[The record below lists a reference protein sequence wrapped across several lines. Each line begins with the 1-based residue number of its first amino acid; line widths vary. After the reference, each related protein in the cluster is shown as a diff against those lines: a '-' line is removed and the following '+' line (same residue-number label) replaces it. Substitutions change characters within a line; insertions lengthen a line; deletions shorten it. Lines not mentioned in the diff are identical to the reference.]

1 MAEVRRTSEDRKINS
16 EGRILPKCARL
27 LSGGRPSAS
36 EDAIR
41 LSRREGRL
49 RAVARWC
56 KTLLPVVLSTGL
68 ASGLV
73 LALCSVVRLNVSA
86 SAPFGLYR
94 LVDEPVARGV
104 LVVACVPP
112 AAARLAR
119 ERGYLGEGFCPG
131 GIQAVLKRVGAL
143 PGDLVGLEPGGVVV
157 NGTRLPDSAP
167 AVSDS
172 RGRPLPHAP
181 WGRTVVAPGEVWL
194 IGVETTRSWDSRY
207 FGPVPLDYVHAV
219 RPVLMFGGGPV
230 TRGDRGTG
238 G

>member
-1 MAEVRRTSEDRKINS
+1 MRAVIEWRTALCERRRD
-16 EGRILPKCARL
+16 
-27 LSGGRPSAS
+27 SA
-36 EDAIR
+36 
-41 LSRREGRL
+41 SRREGRL

-104 LVVACVPP
+104 LVVACVPL

-143 PGDLVGLEPGGVVV
+143 PGDLVDLGLDGLAV
-157 NGTRLPDSAP
+157 NGTQLPDSAP
-167 AVSDS
+167 AASDS
-172 RGRPLPHAP
+172 RGRQLHHAP
-181 WGRTVVAPGEVWL
+181 WGRTVVAPREVWL

-207 FGPVPLDYVHAV
+207 FGPVPLDHIHAV
-219 RPVLMFGGGPV
+219 RPVLTLGGAW
-230 TRGDRGTG
+230 
-238 G
+238 

>member
-1 MAEVRRTSEDRKINS
+1 MRRASEDRKINS

-104 LVVACVPP
+104 LVVACVSP
-112 AAARLAR
+112 AAASLAR
-119 ERGYLGEGFCPG
+119 ARGYLGKGSCPG
-131 GIQAVLKRVGAL
+131 GTQPVLKRIGAV
-143 PGDLVGLEPGGVVV
+143 PGDLVDLEPSGVAV
-157 NGTRLPDSAP
+157 NGARLPDSAP
-167 AVSDS
+167 AMSDS

-181 WGRTVVAPGEVWL
+181 WGHTVVAPGEVWL
-194 IGVETTRSWDSRY
+194 IGVETSRSWDSRY

-219 RPVLMFGGGPV
+219 RPVLTLGGG
-230 TRGDRGTG
+230 R
-238 G
+238 

>member
-1 MAEVRRTSEDRKINS
+1 MAGVRRTSEDRKINS

-36 EDAIR
+36 EDLIR

-73 LALCSVVRLNVSA
+73 LALCSVVRLNVSP
-86 SAPFGLYR
+86 SVPLGFYR
-94 LVDEPVARGV
+94 IVDEPVARGV
-104 LVVACVPP
+104 LVVACVP
-112 AAARLAR
+112 AASARVAR
-119 ERGYLGEGFCPG
+119 ERGYLAAGSCPG
-131 GIQAVLKRVGAL
+131 AAQPVLKRIGAV
-143 PGDLVGLEPGGVVV
+143 PGDRVDLGPDGLGV

-167 AVSDS
+167 AASDS
-172 RGRPLPHAP
+172 RGRRLHHAP

-194 IGVETTRSWDSRY
+194 IGIETTRSWDSRY
-207 FGPVPLDYVHAV
+207 FGPVPLDHVHAV
-219 RPVLMFGGGPV
+219 RPVLTLGGG
-230 TRGDRGTG
+230 R
-238 G
+238 

>member
-1 MAEVRRTSEDRKINS
+1 MAGVRRASEDRKINS

-94 LVDEPVARGV
+94 LVDEPVARGM

-131 GIQAVLKRVGAL
+131 GIQAVLKRVGAV
-143 PGDLVGLEPGGVVV
+143 PGDVVDLELDGLAV
-157 NGTRLPDSAP
+157 NGTRFPDSEP

-194 IGVETTRSWDSRY
+194 IGIETTRSWDSRY
-207 FGPVPLDYVHAV
+207 FGPVSLEHVHAV
-219 RPVLMFGGGPV
+219 RPVLTLGGG
-230 TRGDRGTG
+230 R
-238 G
+238 